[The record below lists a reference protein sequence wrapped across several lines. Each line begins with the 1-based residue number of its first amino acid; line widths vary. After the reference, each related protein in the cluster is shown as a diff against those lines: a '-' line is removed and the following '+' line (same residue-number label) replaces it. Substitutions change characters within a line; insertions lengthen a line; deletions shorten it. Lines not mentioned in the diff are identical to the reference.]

1 MRHSVIHIL
10 CVVLLY
16 LYIYLVSSYTYVV
29 PPVLDGTSHRFTM
42 HACIHELPI
51 LIGTP
56 IYMYV
61 ILSISFDTPYIALKF
76 PKSLLD
82 TPCVK
87 SQKPVICWSLH
98 GFPTAFV
105 AKIGV
110 NT

>member
-1 MRHSVIHIL
+1 MLYH
-10 CVVLLY
+10 LY
-16 LYIYLVSSYTYVV
+16 LMVHLIDS
-29 PPVLDGTSHRFTM
+29 PCM

-87 SQKPVICWSLH
+87 SQNLLFVGACMDS
-98 GFPTAFV
+98 PTAFV